1 MRKRHVSENVKNS
14 SMMLT
19 AFLLFVVSAILT
31 VSCYVV
37 YRQVHRELR
46 TIAIEESGRALSQ
59 SADNISAALDY
70 TMTVF
75 TGNTLWDRV
84 GSLMGTRVED
94 GSVTYGTLYTL
105 REELR
110 SHFYTNSYIQDVGLF
125 IENGERDHWCSLSV
139 ISDDFARDYRNGLY
153 RLDGMT
159 YEKFREEIINS
170 VDNRRIH
177 RGYLTGFVTS
187 RYSVPQPYSAY
198 MMYMVYPLKL
208 SGNDLRIYA
217 VMQINLDDLS
227 RELLSSQYC
236 GDYISLYNTEGTAYT
251 TDAGIVLP
259 ELENASSYYEKGTDT
274 WYLRGFINE
283 LGLSCH
289 ISLDKNKIYA
299 SIAPFSGLLSG
310 LFLVMAA
317 IFCIFMYFLFRY
329 WFMPISRIADSIPEG
344 QGENRNV
351 VKKIRQH
358 LVMLSAQNA
367 STLSLLQDY
376 QLNDLMKSVYAGEKM
391 SASDCAALKQVMP
404 VGENNFRCIC
414 IGRLDGNSSLLPD
427 VAQMTAFL
435 SDADILVTAGVLLE
449 GTFTCLI
456 LQPENAIYQE
466 ASELY
471 DALNRLLKE
480 LNREGYLYAIGISDV
495 YSGYAGIPQAYQEA
509 GSGWRSAV
517 IWQNAAVVFNAAL
530 SKYSSYYHVSYM
542 QLDSMYQAIVSSHK
556 DQAMAIFEQMVF
568 DNFGNMKD
576 VRIRAL
582 YWQQFENDVLG
593 VLIRV
598 STQYDIYAVIE
609 SYLSKSAH
617 VSLSKRISLL
627 GDAILES
634 GEFIP
639 VHDYDGDMANAIH
652 KYCVEHCCD
661 YQLSLTALSERF
673 HLSKSSLSKFFKAH
687 FGINF
692 VTYIERMRMQRAE
705 ALLLERKLTVR
716 EIAEAVGYQNI
727 TTFYNAFRKVKK
739 CTPTQWREQRE
750 AVDQCQS
757 V

>member
-75 TGNTLWDRV
+75 TGNTLRDRV
-84 GSLMGTRVED
+84 GALMGTGVED

-110 SHFYTNSYIQDVGLF
+110 SHFYTNGYIQDVGLF

-259 ELENASSYYEKGTDT
+259 ELENASSYLRKG
-274 WYLRGFINE
+274 
-283 LGLSCH
+283 
-289 ISLDKNKIYA
+289 
-299 SIAPFSGLLSG
+299 
-310 LFLVMAA
+310 
-317 IFCIFMYFLFRY
+317 
-329 WFMPISRIADSIPEG
+329 RIP
-344 QGENRNV
+344 
-351 VKKIRQH
+351 
-358 LVMLSAQNA
+358 
-367 STLSLLQDY
+367 
-376 QLNDLMKSVYAGEKM
+376 
-391 SASDCAALKQVMP
+391 
-404 VGENNFRCIC
+404 
-414 IGRLDGNSSLLPD
+414 
-427 VAQMTAFL
+427 
-435 SDADILVTAGVLLE
+435 
-449 GTFTCLI
+449 GTF
-456 LQPENAIYQE
+456 
-466 ASELY
+466 
-471 DALNRLLKE
+471 
-480 LNREGYLYAIGISDV
+480 
-495 YSGYAGIPQAYQEA
+495 
-509 GSGWRSAV
+509 
-517 IWQNAAVVFNAAL
+517 
-530 SKYSSYYHVSYM
+530 
-542 QLDSMYQAIVSSHK
+542 
-556 DQAMAIFEQMVF
+556 
-568 DNFGNMKD
+568 
-576 VRIRAL
+576 
-582 YWQQFENDVLG
+582 
-593 VLIRV
+593 
-598 STQYDIYAVIE
+598 
-609 SYLSKSAH
+609 
-617 VSLSKRISLL
+617 
-627 GDAILES
+627 
-634 GEFIP
+634 
-639 VHDYDGDMANAIH
+639 
-652 KYCVEHCCD
+652 
-661 YQLSLTALSERF
+661 
-673 HLSKSSLSKFFKAH
+673 
-687 FGINF
+687 
-692 VTYIERMRMQRAE
+692 
-705 ALLLERKLTVR
+705 
-716 EIAEAVGYQNI
+716 
-727 TTFYNAFRKVKK
+727 
-739 CTPTQWREQRE
+739 
-750 AVDQCQS
+750 VDL
-757 V
+757 